1 MLATILSDTHYLVT
15 PSSVVE
21 RMAIEAA
28 LYIQHP
34 QLRMLQKRNPRLANW
49 DGLVKFC
56 KPYGSGFAV
65 ANGLL
70 SRLRTFAEGNNMMFE
85 CDQRPMAEPVPFQQ
99 LLIEAELD
107 VQQVAAA
114 KAIMERRIA
123 CLEFKTGS
131 GKSEIFLNAILC
143 LQAAGQSTC
152 ALIIVPRKNLMY
164 QTAERAEL
172 RTGQRI
178 GLIGDGHCDVQPIN
192 VAVADSASG
201 SERLANS
208 EEIRATLRRVDCLI
222 LDESH
227 HSASERWTGIIAA
240 CTAKQRLW
248 AVSGKVTFFS
258 KDHILDQMRLEEV
271 FGPPVLTGRSDLR
284 TCPVHVI
291 CHHYHQWDGEYDQY
305 ELAGSVTDMLPVLYK
320 ENGEWVHGVYRGL
333 DDDGKAPDF
342 MLKWNKNTER
352 WVVDRD
358 MYGVYADADS
368 TDRIE
373 LDSANIVYYTR
384 HDMAIVAN
392 TRRNRWA
399 VRVATAAARKH
410 QPFIITVKRRKHLER
425 MLRLCREAK
434 LNVGGVE
441 QLDDFKAG
449 KLAGLVAT
457 ASTVSEGTDIPQLIH
472 LIKAD
477 GDSGEQV
484 LEQQAGRVMRVF
496 NGKPYGVIHVPRDSQ
511 HAALNRV
518 TGSTL
523 NYWRRSG
530 HKIHTQHYDDESAPI
545 MLIPK
550 T

>member
-1 MLATILSDTHYLVT
+1 MLVH
-15 PSSVVE
+15 
-21 RMAIEAA
+21 
-28 LYIQHP
+28 
-34 QLRMLQKRNPRLANW
+34 N
-49 DGLVKFC
+49 C
-56 KPYGSGFAV
+56 
-65 ANGLL
+65 
-70 SRLRTFAEGNNMMFE
+70 
-85 CDQRPMAEPVPFQQ
+85 
-99 LLIEAELD
+99 
-107 VQQVAAA
+107 
-114 KAIMERRIA
+114 
-123 CLEFKTGS
+123 
-131 GKSEIFLNAILC
+131 
-143 LQAAGQSTC
+143 
-152 ALIIVPRKNLMY
+152 
-164 QTAERAEL
+164 
-172 RTGQRI
+172 
-178 GLIGDGHCDVQPIN
+178 
-192 VAVADSASG
+192 
-201 SERLANS
+201 
-208 EEIRATLRRVDCLI
+208 
-222 LDESH
+222 H
-227 HSASERWTGIIAA
+227 HSQSERWTGIIAA
-240 CTAKQRLW
+240 CTTKQRLW

-320 ENGEWVHGVYRGL
+320 ENGEWVHGIYRGL

-358 MYGVYADADS
+358 MYGVYADVDS

-373 LDSANIVYYTR
+373 LESADIVYYTR

-392 TRRNRWA
+392 MRRNRWA

-410 QPFIITVKRRKHLER
+410 HPFIITVKRRKHLER

-434 LNVGGVE
+434 LNIGSVE

-449 KLAGLVAT
+449 KLSGLVAT

-496 NGKPYGVIHVPRDSQ
+496 PGKEMGIIHCPRDSM

-530 HKIHTQHYDDESAPI
+530 HKITTKHYDDENAPL
-545 MLIPK
+545 MLTP
-550 T
+550 